1 MLPKALLYVSPQ
13 NTGLLLTVQM
23 IYNYLYYKKRYFSV
37 VNQRSEMLPFK
48 TFSFADKRHEHA
60 VTLQTDAVSF

>member
-23 IYNYLYYKKRYFSV
+23 IYNYMYYKRYFAV

-48 TFSFADKRHEHA
+48 TFSFADKRHEDA